1 MRSKESLL
9 LGALRGGM
17 TYVGYPKAS
26 NQRRIQG
33 NLYIER
39 PGYREERVKVKN
51 MMTTMPF
58 DVLNN
63 TPSKK

>member
-1 MRSKESLL
+1 
-9 LGALRGGM
+9 M

-58 DVLNN
+58 YVLNN